1 MTMSWQRSRWGLLA
15 TLCRDLRKTAHTQNN
30 WFRTACIPSIITVP
44 CSGPPVCQVADQ
56 GGSEQPVL
64 HFEDPET
71 PSAHKGVLNDPVYY
85 RNGTP
90 LLTQIHTDVFD
101 GIEDDEINLED
112 MDYWFSDKEG
122 DIVDESLIE
131 YLEPLPHK
139 DFTVVNETWGNVR
152 AL

>member
-1 MTMSWQRSRWGLLA
+1 V
-15 TLCRDLRKTAHTQNN
+15 CR
-30 WFRTACIPSIITVP
+30 
-44 CSGPPVCQVADQ
+44 GADP
-56 GGSEQPVL
+56 GRSEQAVP
-64 HFEDPET
+64 HFEAASET
-71 PSAHKGVLNDPVYY
+71 PTAERGRVLNDPVYY
-85 RNGTP
+85 RNGSP

-122 DIVDESLIE
+122 DIVDESLTE